1 MQGVKALPTKKPP
14 FAEKPDGHVNQPDD
28 DDDSDDEEDEDED
41 SPFAEPDAGAL
52 VTVQGRG
59 VKQISHSLVPGS
71 RLIYV
76 QAEQAIS
83 VAGLLLASPPGDG
96 GGESRISI

>member
-83 VAGLLLASPPGDG
+83 VAGLLLASPGDG